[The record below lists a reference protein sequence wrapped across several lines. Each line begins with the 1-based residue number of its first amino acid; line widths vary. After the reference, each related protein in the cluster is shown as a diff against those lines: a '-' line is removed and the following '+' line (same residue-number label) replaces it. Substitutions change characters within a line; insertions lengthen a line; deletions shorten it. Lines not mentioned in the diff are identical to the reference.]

1 MRFGQADFI
10 FSFSVALILI
20 AFCIWAFRMKRKAYE
35 KFAQKELLEEL
46 LVFTD
51 VNKQKFKA
59 GLLLTAAILIIFS
72 LMRPQWGFHWQEVK
86 RRGLDIIIA
95 LDTSKSMLAQD
106 VKPSRLERSKLAIRD
121 FIKNL
126 KGDRIGLVA
135 FSGTAFLECPLT
147 VDYGG
152 FLLSLDS
159 IDTNTI
165 PRGGTSLASAIKEAV
180 KGYGS
185 QEKKYKALVVITDG
199 ENNEGD
205 PFAAAEEAKKNG
217 IIIFCIGIGTKEGEL
232 ISLVQEGGQQQFL
245 KDQEG
250 NVVKTRL
257 DEGTLEKIALIT
269 GGSYIRSTAA
279 EFGLELLYRERLSKM
294 ERREL
299 EGKMNKRY
307 IERFQVPLA
316 VALFL
321 ILLEAAISDRKQAR

>member
-165 PRGGTSLASAIKEAV
+165 PRGGTSPC
-180 KGYGS
+180 
-185 QEKKYKALVVITDG
+185 Q
-199 ENNEGD
+199 
-205 PFAAAEEAKKNG
+205 
-217 IIIFCIGIGTKEGEL
+217 
-232 ISLVQEGGQQQFL
+232 
-245 KDQEG
+245 
-250 NVVKTRL
+250 R
-257 DEGTLEKIALIT
+257 
-269 GGSYIRSTAA
+269 
-279 EFGLELLYRERLSKM
+279 
-294 ERREL
+294 
-299 EGKMNKRY
+299 NKRGG
-307 IERFQVPLA
+307 
-316 VALFL
+316 
-321 ILLEAAISDRKQAR
+321 